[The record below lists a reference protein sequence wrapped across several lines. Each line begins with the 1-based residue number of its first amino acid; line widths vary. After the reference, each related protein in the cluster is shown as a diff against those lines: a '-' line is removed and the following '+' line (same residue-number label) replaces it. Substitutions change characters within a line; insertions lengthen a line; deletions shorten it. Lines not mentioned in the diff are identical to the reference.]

1 MERTGNTTSRPRALF
16 GADGLTLL
24 EVLVALVLFAT
35 AMLVG
40 GRTIIGFVHQ
50 VGVSETRALA
60 NEYALQEMERVRL
73 LPYDQVA
80 AISPAP
86 VPEAPDYNRSVNVK
100 IVGESPEALYG
111 YKLITVTVESPAAI
125 DPVSVSTAI
134 AE

>member
-1 MERTGNTTSRPRALF
+1 MGRTGNRTERRAARY
-16 GADGLTLL
+16 GTDGLTLL

-40 GRTIIGFVHQ
+40 GRTIVGFIHQ
-50 VGVSETRALA
+50 VGVSEARALA

-73 LPYDQVA
+73 LPFDQIA

-86 VPEAPDYNRSVNVK
+86 VPEAPEYRRSVEVK
-100 IVGESPEALYG
+100 VIGESPEALYG
-111 YKLITVTVESPAAI
+111 YKLITVTVESPAGL

>member
-1 MERTGNTTSRPRALF
+1 MDRTGTTISRLRVLS
-16 GADGLTLL
+16 GTDGLTLL

-40 GRTIIGFVHQ
+40 GRTIVGFVHQ
-50 VGVSETRALA
+50 VGVSEARALA

-73 LPYDQVA
+73 LPYDEVA
-80 AISPAP
+80 AITAAP
-86 VPEAPDYNRSVNVK
+86 VPEAPQFTRSVDVK
-100 IVGESPEALYG
+100 IVGESAEALYG
-111 YKLITVTVESPAAI
+111 YKLITVIVESPAAI